1 MGLLALTELC
11 ARWDALSKGE
21 SMTTKAVRDAIAVEE
36 EMPFV
41 EPVCHKCGRQFKDGD
56 TAYAVQMAVIKT
68 EHRAAIF
75 SERTVLLCEEHN
87 V

>member
-1 MGLLALTELC
+1 
-11 ARWDALSKGE
+11 
-21 SMTTKAVRDAIAVEE
+21 
-36 EMPFV
+36 MPFV
-41 EPVCHKCGRQFKDGD
+41 DPVCNKCGKKFKDGD
-56 TAYAVQMAVIKT
+56 TAYAVQLAVIKT